1 MADRVGR
8 DRIKGLSGRI
18 GNQIKVILEM
28 VMSWMR
34 LAFSGPV
41 WRRALKVAVLVGS
54 ILVAVNQGGVILQGE
69 FDVICL
75 LKIGLTF
82 MVPYFVSTFSSV
94 AALQD
99 CSTDNV

>member
-1 MADRVGR
+1 M
-8 DRIKGLSGRI
+8 IMNWI
-18 GNQIKVILEM
+18 
-28 VMSWMR
+28 R
-34 LAFSGPV
+34 LAFSEPV
-41 WRRALKVAVLVGS
+41 WRRALKVAVLVGP
-54 ILVAVNQGGVILQGE
+54 ILVAVNQGDVILLGE
-69 FDVICL
+69 LDVICL

>member
-1 MADRVGR
+1 M
-8 DRIKGLSGRI
+8 IMNWI
-18 GNQIKVILEM
+18 
-28 VMSWMR
+28 R
-34 LAFSGPV
+34 LAFCGPV
-41 WRRALKVAVLVGS
+41 WRRALKVAVLVAP
-54 ILVAVNQGGVILQGE
+54 ILVAVNQGDVILLGE
-69 FDVICL
+69 LDVICL

>member
-1 MADRVGR
+1 M
-8 DRIKGLSGRI
+8 IM
-18 GNQIKVILEM
+18 N
-28 VMSWMR
+28 WMR
-34 LAFSGPV
+34 LVFSGPV
-41 WRRALKVAVLVGS
+41 WRRAVKVAVLVGP
-54 ILVAVNQGGVILQGE
+54 ILVAVNQGDVILLGKL
-69 FDVICL
+69 DVICL